1 MIYAMN
7 LYDLIP
13 GKEDSYREY
22 MLKTAEII
30 ADLDAEPVASGHKP
44 IKTMTGEPRSH
55 FVIIK
60 FANLQVFET
69 MIERQNAKAINLLRE
84 EATEN
89 YIWTLYEDWDIAS
102 WLFPDQA

>member
-7 LYDLIP
+7 LYDLKA
-13 GKEDSYREY
+13 GMEDTYREY
-22 MLKTAEII
+22 MMKTAEII

-60 FANLQVFET
+60 FGSLDVFDA
-69 MIERQNAKAINLLRE
+69 MIERQNEKAINRLRE
-84 EATEN
+84 AATEN

-102 WLFPDQA
+102 WLFPE